1 VGIAAL
7 EDKSVP
13 QAVVTLLTQMD
24 AEDVRGFS
32 SGVRPGRSP
41 HQALDALAVALTRKP
56 VNDVLDG
63 DMRGVFD
70 TLAHACCVKG
80 LPPRVADPRVLRL
93 LQTWL
98 RAGGSEEGQG
108 SETTVGVPPGAVVSP
123 LLAHVDVHD
132 VFDLGGMPG
141 ASASRQGTSWLSA
154 LPMTVGSAS
163 SPARMQR
170 ASWRRY
176 ETACSRSGWSS
187 MQRTRAYSSVDH
199 TPWRTGSR
207 GEKASQTRSTCWASR
222 LWVRGTGRPAT
233 GSSDAQ
239 RRASAWWR
247 SGTRGIDSGGNAAM
261 SPARPRDRG

>member
-98 RAGGSEEGQG
+98 RAGGSDNRGY
-108 SETTVGVPPGAVVSP
+108 
-123 LLAHVDVHD
+123 LL
-132 VFDLGGMPG
+132 
-141 ASASRQGTSWLSA
+141 
-154 LPMTVGSAS
+154 
-163 SPARMQR
+163 
-170 ASWRRY
+170 
-176 ETACSRSGWSS
+176 
-187 MQRTRAYSSVDH
+187 
-199 TPWRTGSR
+199 
-207 GEKASQTRSTCWASR
+207 
-222 LWVRGTGRPAT
+222 
-233 GSSDAQ
+233 Q
-239 RRASAWWR
+239 RRNGSP
-247 SGTRGIDSGGNAAM
+247 GVGNRFFRVYM
-261 SPARPRDRG
+261 SNTSNIF